1 MGLIPQRMAP
11 MRLAACGLVLASAA
25 AARAADGPTEQPA
38 GLWAGLQKELQSEP
52 PKDLWADLLANASL
66 ALGASAGV
74 SSSTTAGGLSAQA
87 RPLWAF
93 QYGRIRLSSGGGAA
107 VLGFAQDPRGPGAS
121 AELFSGDKL
130 RMGIALRIDRG
141 RDSSAINGLEGMPD
155 VPATLRARAYAS
167 YALTPRWTAAG
178 SVSQDILGR
187 GGGTVATADIGYRAP
202 LTPRSEWYAGG
213 GMTWTDARYMKSY
226 YSVPPGSGSSSGQA
240 AYTTGAGPMNA
251 RIGVGF
257 TAALTSRWILLG
269 GVGATRLLGYAAD
282 SPLTQ
287 RPVSA
292 AVSLGLA
299 YRWGAKYEG
308 LTSVLL
314 PEPAAEKPAP

>member
-1 MGLIPQRMAP
+1 MGRSTH
-11 MRLAACGLVLASAA
+11 RLAPLRAAICGFVLAAPAPTQAHEWPTDLWSGLPS
-25 AARAADGPTEQPA
+25 ARAADR
-38 GLWAGLQKELQSEP
+38 WAH
-52 PKDLWADLLANASL
+52 LLANATL
-66 ALGASAGV
+66 ALGASTSV
-74 SSSTTAGGLSAQA
+74 SSSTTASGHSAQA

-93 QYGRIRLSSGGGAA
+93 QYGRIRLSTGGAAA

-121 AELFSGDKL
+121 AELFSGDRL

-141 RDSSAINGLEGMPD
+141 RDSSAIAGLDGMPD

-167 YALTPRWTAAG
+167 YALTRRWTAAG

-202 LTPRSEWYAGG
+202 LTPKSEWYTGG
-213 GMTWTDARYMKSY
+213 GLTWADARYMNSY
-226 YSVPPGSGSSSGQA
+226 YGVPPGSGSNSGQP
-240 AYTTGAGPMNA
+240 AYPTGAGPMNA
-251 RIGVGF
+251 RVGIGF
-257 TAALTSRWILLG
+257 TAALTSRWILFG
-269 GVGATRLLGYAAD
+269 SAGATRLLGYAAD
-282 SPLTQ
+282 SPVTQ

-292 AVSLGLA
+292 SVSLGLA

-314 PEPAAEKPAP
+314 PEPDAKEPAP

>member
-1 MGLIPQRMAP
+1 MGRSTHRLAP
-11 MRLAACGLVLASAA
+11 LRVAACGCVLAWAAPAPAAETTTDFWSGLPSAA
-25 AARAADGPTEQPA
+25 AADP
-38 GLWAGLQKELQSEP
+38 WAH
-52 PKDLWADLLANASL
+52 LLANATL

-74 SSSTTAGGLSAQA
+74 SSSTTASGHSAQA

-93 QYGRIRLSSGGGAA
+93 QYGRIRISTGGAAA

-130 RMGIALRIDRG
+130 RMGIALRIDHG
-141 RDSSAINGLEGMPD
+141 RDSSAIAGLEGLPD

-167 YALTPRWTAAG
+167 YALTQRWTAA
-178 SVSQDILGR
+178 SSLSQDILGR
-187 GGGTVATADIGYRAP
+187 GGGTVVTADIGYRAP
-202 LTPRSEWYAGG
+202 LTPKSEWYVGS

-226 YSVPPGSGSSSGQA
+226 YGVPPGSGSNSGQA

-251 RIGVGF
+251 RVGIGF
-257 TAALTSRWILLG
+257 TAALTSRWILFG
-269 GVGATRLLGYAAD
+269 GAGATRLLGYAAD
-282 SPLTQ
+282 SPMTL
-287 RPVSA
+287 RPASA